1 VPARL
6 LAALTWTALITAC
19 SEEVRVGSWSE
30 VTPLPMPVA
39 NNATASLLLPMGPVL
54 FSFLGLD
61 TTKAFS
67 GITQRAFAY
76 EVDADR
82 WRELSP
88 VPGPEGRLAA
98 TAVGFG
104 GRILLFGGYTVDAE
118 GGEVSAPDL
127 DIFDPQTDAWL
138 EGEPFPLP
146 VDDAVSGV
154 WRDSLVFVVSG
165 WSQRDNVDAVQIYDP
180 ADDRWGAATPIP
192 GPPVFGHAGA
202 ILGDAIVY
210 CDGVRIDRSHDPGFV
225 MAEACYRGDIH
236 PADPARIDWRQLS
249 RHPGPARY
257 RMAAAALPDAGLVV
271 FAGGTDN
278 PYNYDGVG
286 YDGVP
291 SEPSAL
297 AFAYDVANDSWIE
310 LADKVTATM
319 DHRDLAVAG
328 NSLYVI
334 GGMTRGQR
342 VTARV
347 ERLELAH

>member
-1 VPARL
+1 MHAPKRAGQTTYIAGHRLTVMPSPKLEASFGGVNSQRFDSRRCYLEKRLHRRFVPARL

-202 ILGDAIVY
+202 GETSTRPTRPGSIGAS
-210 CDGVRIDRSHDPGFV
+210 SHVTRVPPGTVWLPPRFRTPASLSSQ
-225 MAEACYRGDIH
+225 AEPTTRTTMTGSATTAFRRN
-236 PADPARIDWRQLS
+236 PPPSPLLTMLRTT
-249 RHPGPARY
+249 
-257 RMAAAALPDAGLVV
+257 AG
-271 FAGGTDN
+271 
-278 PYNYDGVG
+278 
-286 YDGVP
+286 
-291 SEPSAL
+291 S
-297 AFAYDVANDSWIE
+297 
-310 LADKVTATM
+310 
-319 DHRDLAVAG
+319 
-328 NSLYVI
+328 SLR
-334 GGMTRGQR
+334 TR
-342 VTARV
+342 
-347 ERLELAH
+347 